1 LQALGQ
7 MSKERRMRCSELMSK
22 VLFFAELE
30 YKYYFDSFHFLI
42 LCDLLEANT
51 WEDRLLCT

>member
-1 LQALGQ
+1 